1 MKIDDKRLEE
11 LADEANIK
19 GDNNLA
25 IILYT
30 LLGSRK
36 VYMDSALA
44 THVQDWAKE
53 RAKDIE
59 FFKNRKNN

>member
-1 MKIDDKRLEE
+1 MNIDIKTLED

-30 LLGSRK
+30 LLGSRR
-36 VYMDSALA
+36 VDMDGMLA
-44 THVQDWAKE
+44 QHVQDWAKE
-53 RAKDIE
+53 RSREIDM
-59 FFKNRKNN
+59 FKNRKNN